1 MDSQVTRSRQRILE
15 SAVVLLRQGNL
26 PGLLVEAAA
35 AAARVPLAN
44 AKQFFQNDEEL
55 ILAFYH
61 RLANDL
67 EDRASALPP
76 EGVAE
81 RFRVLMLAKLGL
93 VGPYR
98 EAFAALFAKMLDP
111 RTNIGVFSK
120 QTELVRLR
128 ARAAFAKVVHGAHD
142 PPGDATR
149 AHSNRCIGSGSRDR
163 LGLRACHGGRRSNAR
178 DACYVVLGPRS
189 PAVVERRLAARRS
202 RVPLVDQRHRPPLSR
217 SFRRAARRWHG
228 PRENR
233 RKAKNVPAWVTV
245 VAWTSFAAVGVLFLY
260 SAKLF

>member
-15 SAVVLLRQGNL
+15 CAVVLLREGNL
-26 PGLLVEAAA
+26 PGQLVKAAA

-55 ILAFYH
+55 ILAFYL

-67 EDRASALPP
+67 EVRASTLPL

-98 EAFAALFAKMLDP
+98 EAFAGLFAKMLDP

-128 ARAAFAKVVHGAHD
+128 ARAAFAKVVHGAN
-142 PPGDATR
+142 DAPSEATQLIQGLYA
-149 AHSNRCIGSGSRDR
+149 AHSALLLIW
-163 LGLRACHGGRRSNAR
+163 LTNA
-178 DACYVVLGPRS
+178 V
-189 PAVVERRLAARRS
+189 RRLSREVAAAPPEIGIA
-202 RVPLVDQRHRPPLSR
+202 RVK
-217 SFRRAARRWHG
+217 AA
-228 PRENR
+228 
-233 RKAKNVPAWVTV
+233 AKNVPAWVTV
-245 VAWTSFAAVGVLFLY
+245 VAWTSLAAVTVLFLY
-260 SAKLF
+260 SSKLF